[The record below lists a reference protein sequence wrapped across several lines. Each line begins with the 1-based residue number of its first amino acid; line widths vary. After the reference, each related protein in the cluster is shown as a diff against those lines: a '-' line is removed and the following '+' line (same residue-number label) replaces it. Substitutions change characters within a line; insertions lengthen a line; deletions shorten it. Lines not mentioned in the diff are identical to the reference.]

1 MEKNTKLASL
11 EIEGLETLTTEE
23 AKKTNGGLS
32 GYGYFCA
39 WLGTFVACAS
49 GNQQWGVNT
58 AKTFYGNWG
67 F

>member
-23 AKKTNGGLS
+23 AEKTNGGIS
-32 GYGYFCA
+32 GYGWCCA
-39 WLGTFVACAS
+39 FAGTIVACAS
-49 GNQQWGVNT
+49 GNQRWGVNT
-58 AKTFYGNWG
+58 AKFFYGQWN

>member
-23 AKKTNGGLS
+23 AKKTNGGIS
-32 GYGYFCA
+32 RYGYFCA
-39 WLGTFVACAS
+39 GLGTIVACAS
-49 GNQQWGVNT
+49 RNQQWGVNV
-58 AKTFYGNWG
+58 AKVFYGDWN